1 MKKLD
6 IFKTIQLIIY
16 IILTGFCVYTIMMN
30 PDVYHYIATNPS
42 IRLICGLLWA
52 VLGLSF
58 LFLFLDFNFFS
69 SFKRDYRDLD
79 FAVHSDPLSGIA
91 NRFSCDALIE
101 KYLDKPLPANM
112 GCIMFDLTN
121 ISEINKLYGHTEGNA
136 LIKDFSDILKM
147 ASVNLCFI
155 GRNGGNKFMALFE
168 EGSKEKLDIFLER
181 IHTKVDS
188 HNSGAGTYPI
198 TYKYGSAF
206 HEGNKVGT
214 ITDLIALAN
223 RRINQEQNTPN

>member
-6 IFKTIQLIIY
+6 IFKTIQLVVD
-16 IILTGFCVYTIMMN
+16 IILTAICIYTIIFN
-30 PDVYHYIATNPS
+30 PEIYHAVAADPAM
-42 IRLICGLLWA
+42 RLICGLLWV

-69 SFKRDYRDLD
+69 SFKQDYRDLN

-91 NRFSCDALIE
+91 NRFSCDAVIE
-101 KYLDKPLPANM
+101 KYLDQPLPHEL

-121 ISEINKLYGHTEGNA
+121 IVETNRLYGHAQGNV
-136 LIKDFSDILKM
+136 LIKDFSKILKL
-147 ASVNLCFI
+147 ASVDLCFV

-168 EGSKEKLDIFLER
+168 SGTDDKIQVFLKR
-181 IHTKVDS
+181 IHVKIAAYNVDPNT
-188 HNSGAGTYPI
+188 HPI
-198 TYKYGSAF
+198 EYRYGVAF
-206 HEGNKVGT
+206 HEGDTVKT

-223 RRINQEQNTPN
+223 KRIPQT

>member
-16 IILTGFCVYTIMMN
+16 VFLTGFCIYKNIMDPEVYQ
-30 PDVYHYIATNPS
+30 YIATNPS
-42 IRLICGLLWA
+42 IRIICGLLWA

-79 FAVHSDPLSGIA
+79 FAVHSDPLSGIP

-101 KYLDKPLPANM
+101 KYLDQALPSDI
-112 GCIMFDLTN
+112 GCIMFELSNVSD
-121 ISEINKLYGHTEGNA
+121 INRLYGHAEGNA
-136 LIKDFSDILKM
+136 LIKDFSNILKM
-147 ASVNLCFI
+147 ASVDLCFI

-168 EGSKEKLDIFLER
+168 NGSDEKLDNFLER
-181 IHTKVDS
+181 VYTKVDS
-188 HNSGAGTYPI
+188 HNSGSGTHPI
-198 TYKYGSAF
+198 AYKYGRAF
-206 HEGNKVGT
+206 KEGTKAGT

-223 RRINQEQNTPN
+223 KRIYSA

>member
-6 IFKTIQLIIY
+6 IFKTIQLIVF
-16 IILTGFCVYTIMMN
+16 IILTVFCVYTVVTDK
-30 PDVYHYIATNPS
+30 DVYRAVATMRS
-42 IRLICGLLWA
+42 VRLLCGLLWA

-58 LFLFLDFNFFS
+58 LFLFIDFNFFS

-101 KYLDKPLPANM
+101 KYLDVDLPESI

-121 ISEINKLYGHTEGNA
+121 IKEINRLYGHAQGNA
-136 LIKDFSDILKM
+136 LIKDFSNILKV
-147 ASVNLCFI
+147 ASVDYCFI

-168 EGSKEKLDIFLER
+168 EGTDEKLNIFLDR
-181 IHTKVDS
+181 IHSKVDS
-188 HNSGAGTYPI
+188 HNSGSETCPI
-198 TYKYGSAF
+198 TYKYGIAF
-206 HEGNKVGT
+206 HEEKGKAGT

-223 RRINQEQNTPN
+223 KRINYK

>member
-16 IILTGFCVYTIMMN
+16 VFLTGFCIYKIIMDPEVYQ
-30 PDVYHYIATNPS
+30 YIATNPS
-42 IRLICGLLWA
+42 IRIICGLLWA

-79 FAVHSDPLSGIA
+79 FAVHSDPLSGIP

-101 KYLDKPLPANM
+101 KYLDQALPSDI
-112 GCIMFDLTN
+112 GCIMFELSNVSD
-121 ISEINKLYGHTEGNA
+121 INRLYGHAEGNA
-136 LIKDFSDILKM
+136 LIKDFSNILKM
-147 ASVNLCFI
+147 ASVDLCFI

-168 EGSKEKLDIFLER
+168 NGSDEKA
-181 IHTKVDS
+181 H
-188 HNSGAGTYPI
+188 AGY
-198 TYKYGSAF
+198 
-206 HEGNKVGT
+206 
-214 ITDLIALAN
+214 
-223 RRINQEQNTPN
+223 